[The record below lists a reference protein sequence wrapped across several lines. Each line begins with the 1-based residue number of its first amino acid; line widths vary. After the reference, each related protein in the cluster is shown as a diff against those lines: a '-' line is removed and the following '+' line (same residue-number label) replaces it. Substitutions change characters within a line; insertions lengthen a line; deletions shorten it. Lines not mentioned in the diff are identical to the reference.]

1 MKKHLKT
8 FKSPLLPKENTS
20 AVHNASVDSYSG
32 ENPKP
37 LTPKETKVLDFLT
50 EYFITNGH
58 SPSYQEIKE
67 FFKLA
72 SFNSVQNYLK
82 QLAKKNYIQLF
93 PHQKRCIEIIKTSDY
108 FKEKLVSDSG
118 MNRLSSND
126 LSFSKKAELF
136 YDSNNRLLQNSLQN
150 HNEVLPSPLF
160 ELPFLGRVA
169 AGNPIERVIDN
180 ETLAIPPH
188 LVKKP
193 DTTFI
198 LEVEGQSMID
208 EGINPHD
215 LILVQEQSSAKNG
228 DIIVASVDN
237 EATVKRVYFNT
248 ASKKS
253 EAPSETPTIELRPSN
268 KTMPSMFYPS
278 DKVQIRGIVVGLI
291 RKF

>member
-1 MKKHLKT
+1 MKKNHKP
-8 FKSPLLPKENTS
+8 SPLPLKDQVSHQEGLES
-20 AVHNASVDSYSG
+20 FSG
-32 ENPKP
+32 ENPKPLASHQLTPKP

-50 EYFITNGH
+50 EYFINHGH
-58 SPSYQEIKE
+58 SPSYQEIKD

-82 QLAKKNYIQLF
+82 QLARKNYIQLF
-93 PHQKRCIEIIKTSDY
+93 PHQKRCIEIIQTSDY
-108 FKEKLVSDSG
+108 LKERLFAAGDSHKVI
-118 MNRLSSND
+118 N
-126 LSFSKKAELF
+126 FSKKAEF
-136 YDSNNRLLQNSLQN
+136 SSDSNNRLLQNSLQN
-150 HNEVLPSPLF
+150 QKEVLPSPLF

-169 AGNPIERVIDN
+169 AGNPIERLIDN
-180 ETLAIPPH
+180 ETMAVPPD

-193 DTTFI
+193 DSTFV

-237 EATVKRVYFNT
+237 EATVKRIFFNSS
-248 ASKKS
+248 AKKQ
-253 EAPSETPTIELRPSN
+253 EVPLIELRPSN
-268 KTMPSMFYPS
+268 KTMKSLFYPANE
-278 DKVQIRGIVVGLI
+278 VQIRGIVVGLI

>member
-1 MKKHLKT
+1 MKKHLKP
-8 FKSPLLPKENTS
+8 SPLPLKDLSLMNVAE
-20 AVHNASVDSYSG
+20 DSFSG
-32 ENPKP
+32 EGPKPLTPKP

-50 EYFITNGH
+50 EYFINNGH
-58 SPSYQEIKE
+58 SPSYQEIKD

-82 QLAKKNYIQLF
+82 QLARKNYIQLF
-93 PHQKRCIEIIKTSDY
+93 PHQKRCIEIIQTSDY
-108 FKEKLVSDSG
+108 HKE
-118 MNRLSSND
+118 RLFSAGGLKSHSQ
-126 LSFSKKAELF
+126 LSFSKKAGLSS
-136 YDSNNRLLQNSLQN
+136 DSTTRLLQNSLQN
-150 HNEVLPSPLF
+150 QKEVLPSPLF

-180 ETLAIPPH
+180 ETMAVPPN

-193 DTTFI
+193 DSTFI

-215 LILVQEQSSAKNG
+215 LILVQEQSTAKNG

-237 EATVKRVYFNT
+237 EATVKRIYFNSS
-248 ASKKS
+248 AKKQES
-253 EAPSETPTIELRPSN
+253 GQIELRPSN
-268 KTMPSMFYPS
+268 KTMKSLFYS
-278 DKVQIRGIVVGLI
+278 QDQIQIRGIVVGLI